1 MAYLKFLNL
10 SEAYKCKVIPQNN
23 IVTLKFDSEMEV
35 STAGFDL
42 YLDEKC
48 ETDIGVGFYHDFT
61 TIYRNDDT
69 TAEYNGYQLSN
80 DGSVYVEPEP
90 TPDPEPYEPTL
101 EEVQETKVS
110 EMNYAQQQI
119 VAQGCE
125 VELTYGKKE
134 RFTLTTNDQL
144 SLNALSVK
152 TLEGMQIVPWHPA
165 DESVHCK
172 FYSEE
177 DMKKITDTCMN
188 WVAYHVTYFRDLRIY
203 IRSLHDKDTINAIQ
217 YGDSIPT
224 EYQSEVL
231 QSMLAERSIV

>member
-1 MAYLKFLNL
+1 MAYLKFLE
-10 SEAYKCKVIPQNN
+10 SEKIYKVIVIPESDTL
-23 IVTLKFDSEMEV
+23 VTVKFDNEKEV

-42 YLDEKC
+42 FDDRFC
-48 ETDIGVGFYHDFT
+48 AVDIGGDFYHEFT

-69 TAEYNGYQLSN
+69 TAEYNGYQLSK
-80 DGSVYVEPEP
+80 DGSVYEEPEP
-90 TPDPEPYEPTL
+90 PEPYVPTL
-101 EEVQETKVS
+101 EEVQKAKVS
-110 EMNYAQQQI
+110 EMNAAQQQI
-119 VAQGCE
+119 VAYGCE
-125 VELTYGKKE
+125 VELTDGTKE

-177 DMKKITDTCMN
+177 DMKKITDACMN

-203 IRSLHDKDTINAIQ
+203 IRSLQDKNTINAIQ

-224 EYQSEVL
+224 GYQSEVL
-231 QSMLAERSIV
+231 QSMLAERAIV

>member
-1 MAYLKFLNL
+1 MSFIKFLN
-10 SEAYKCKVIPQNN
+10 SSKAYKCTVIPQDN
-23 IVTLKFDSEMEV
+23 IVTLKFDSDMEV

-42 YLDEKC
+42 YLDEAC
-48 ETDIGVGFYHDFT
+48 ETDIGVGFYRDFT
-61 TIYRNDDT
+61 TVYRNDET
-69 TAEYNGYQLSN
+69 TAEYNGYQLSS
-80 DGSVYVEPEP
+80 DGSVYEEPEP
-90 TPDPEPYEPTL
+90 PEPYVPTL
-101 EEVQETKVS
+101 EEVQEAKVS
-110 EMNYAQQQI
+110 EMNAAQQQI
-119 VAQGCE
+119 VAYGCE
-125 VELTYGKKE
+125 VELTDGTKE

-177 DMKKITDTCMN
+177 DMKKITDACMN

-203 IRSLHDKDTINAIQ
+203 IRSLTDKETIKAIQ
-217 YGDSIPT
+217 YGDDIPF

-231 QSMLAERSIV
+231 QSMLAERMIV

>member
-1 MAYLKFLNL
+1 MAYLKFLD
-10 SEAYKCKVIPQNN
+10 SENIYKTKVIPSGN
-23 IVTLKFDSEMEV
+23 IVTLKFDSDKEV

-42 YLDEKC
+42 FLDESCEVDIGGDFYLD
-48 ETDIGVGFYHDFT
+48 YT
-61 TIYRNDDT
+61 TIYRNDDV

-90 TPDPEPYEPTL
+90 EPEPYVPTL
-101 EEVQETKVS
+101 EEVQEAKVS
-110 EMNYAQQQI
+110 EMNAAQQQI
-119 VAQGCE
+119 VAYGCE
-125 VELTYGKKE
+125 VELTDGTKE

-203 IRSLHDKDTINAIQ
+203 IRSLQDKDSINAIQ
-217 YGDSIPT
+217 YGDNIPT

-231 QSMLAERSIV
+231 QSMLAERAIV